1 MIRAIVKD
9 PLILSK
15 KSVPAIKEDI
25 PIGQDLLDTLKS
37 HSAYCAGMAANMIG
51 VHKRIIAI
59 NTAVTYLVMFNP
71 VFEKRGKE
79 TYITTER
86 CLSLEGERP
95 AVRYMSITVSYM
107 DMNWKKQRL
116 NLKGLAAQIVQ
127 HEMDHCNGI
136 II

>member
-71 VFEKRGKE
+71 VFEKEAKKPISQRKDV
-79 TYITTER
+79 
-86 CLSLEGERP
+86 L
-95 AVRYMSITVSYM
+95 A
-107 DMNWKKQRL
+107 WKGNVPL
-116 NLKGLAAQIVQ
+116 FAICPLPYLTWI
-127 HEMDHCNGI
+127 
-136 II
+136 